1 MEVMARMIR
10 AAVLRRG
17 PWNHT
22 DEAFP
27 HEIRQHLLPVTSVAR
42 TLLGRTRGHV
52 RSSQESKNKCTA
64 STTCK
69 STGCNLEPGASNTC
83 HGAIVHCLLSI
94 VIQRAM
100 SLAAKRS
107 CTPLTPRPTAFFFCG
122 TSTHDS
128 HDSLE
133 PCSSSGT
140 HVQRRHRSGLPK
152 SRADCYTTLHCYL
165 DLPHPLSELSCSR
178 HDGYGPIVNRIVI

>member
-1 MEVMARMIR
+1 MIR

-17 PWNHT
+17 PSNHT

-69 STGCNLEPGASNTC
+69 STGCYLEPGASNTC

-107 CTPLTPRPTAFFFCG
+107 CTLLTPRPTAFFFLR
-122 TSTHDS
+122 D
-128 HDSLE
+128 
-133 PCSSSGT
+133 
-140 HVQRRHRSGLPK
+140 K
-152 SRADCYTTLHCYL
+152 YSRF
-165 DLPHPLSELSCSR
+165 SR
-178 HDGYGPIVNRIVI
+178 FPGAMLVFWNTRATEAQIWFAKVPR